1 MDRRTVSPVLGDS
14 GSCQPGLFLPPKMA
28 LLLAPSRGGSLERF
42 VKALREVAD
51 KHCSDWQIDVI
62 SAEEAVV
69 CPKPKAGDCID
80 SE

>member
-1 MDRRTVSPVLGDS
+1 
-14 GSCQPGLFLPPKMA
+14 
-28 LLLAPSRGGSLERF
+28 